1 MIHFIIL
8 IIAIPLFSAFLL
20 PLIGKLNEKLMK
32 FWVGLTLLL
41 TSFLSIFLYKLILE
55 KGTLAYTLGARFP
68 SLTAPQGFPIRII
81 LIGDALS
88 GFLALFFLFIVFLSF
103 LFSLKILD
111 GYHFLDPVRSQNAL
125 AEAQRKQA
133 LLEISKSLTRKT
145 SNGVDKFYTLYLLL
159 LVGIL
164 GFLFTADFFTLF
176 VFYEINSIA
185 TTGLIAFFRNKE
197 CFKSAFHYLAVF
209 AVGSL
214 FLLFGVGLLYSE
226 YGFLNMA
233 IIAKNI
239 QFSFL
244 DKVAL
249 SFIASALILKAGI
262 FPFYFWKPEAYNA
275 SPVPAVILS
284 IVSSLSAL
292 YVLFRISFDVFGL
305 NIIFGQIL
313 ILFSLLS
320 IFAGVFLAL
329 RENNLKRILS
339 YLAISELGYVVLGV
353 SSGFLMSNT
362 ESGFKAIE
370 GGLFHMV
377 NDILD
382 VGLLFLIAGI
392 ILYISR
398 VRNAFEIRGFA
409 RKHPIL
415 AGFFL
420 FGVLAI
426 SGLPPLNGFASK
438 MMIYES
444 VFHLSPVLTIIAI
457 LGSILVLAVLVKI
470 FASIFLGAPSEE
482 NRDYQVIPK
491 VVIAIVSIF
500 IILMFSIGLFPKQFV
515 TSFVNPAAKALISQQ
530 NYINSVI
537 H

>member
-1 MIHFIIL
+1 MIHFIVL
-8 IIAIPLFSAFLL
+8 IIAIPLLSAFLL
-20 PLIGKLNEKLMK
+20 PLIGRLNEKLMK
-32 FWVGLTLLL
+32 FWAGLTLLL
-41 TSFLSIFLYKLILE
+41 TGFLSIFLYKLILE
-55 KGTLAYTLGARFP
+55 KGTLAYTLGAKFP
-68 SLTAPQGFPIRII
+68 SLTAPQGFPVRII

-88 GFLALFFLFIVFLSF
+88 GFLALFFLFIAFLTF

-111 GYHFLDPVRSQNAL
+111 GYHFLDKL
-125 AEAQRKQA
+125 
-133 LLEISKSLTRKT
+133 
-145 SNGVDKFYTLYLLL
+145 YTLYLLL
-159 LVGIL
+159 LVGVL
-164 GFLFTADFFTLF
+164 GFLFTGDFFTLF

-185 TTGLIAFFRNKE
+185 TTGLIAFFRNRE

-214 FLLFGVGLLYSE
+214 LLLFGVGLLYSE

-233 IIAKNI
+233 VIGKNI

-249 SFIASALILKAGI
+249 SFIASGLLLKAGI

-305 NIIFGQIL
+305 NIVFGKIL
-313 ILFSLLS
+313 ILFSVLS

-329 RENNLKRILS
+329 KENNLKRILA

-353 SSGFLMSNT
+353 SSGFLMPNT
-362 ESGFKAIE
+362 KPGLKAIE

-398 VRNAFEIRGFA
+398 IRDTFEIRGLA
-409 RKHPIL
+409 RKYPIL
-415 AGFFL
+415 AGFSL

-426 SGLPPLNGFASK
+426 SGMPPLNGFASK
-438 MMIYES
+438 IMIYES

-470 FASIFLGAPSEE
+470 FASIFLGAPNEE
-482 NRDYQVIPK
+482 NRDYQVVPK
-491 VVIAIVSIF
+491 VVIAVVSILV
-500 IILMFSIGLFPKQFV
+500 ILMFSIGLFPKQFV
-515 TSFVNPAAKALISQQ
+515 TSFVSLAAKALISQQ

-537 H
+537 Y